1 MRHPA
6 ILTLLRKYEYFQNLK
21 TRSAQSFGFPHSD
34 NPRFS
39 GLVRRFNRMG
49 DLEKILPDEIRGSTL
64 WPGNELVLPHAEASS
79 AVGIATEQQI
89 AILGFEAFE
98 VRKDGLLTV
107 DLNDPSAHIS
117 FAGDWLAY
125 VVAMNTEADH
135 WIKEHRYAAN
145 HGYILT
151 SASKSEFDQIQKLRK
166 TL

>member
-1 MRHPA
+1 MEGWRQRRLGSKEDHSTTKGNYKTD
-6 ILTLLRKYEYFQNLK
+6 LTLTGLLME
-21 TRSAQSFGFPHSD
+21 
-34 NPRFS
+34 
-39 GLVRRFNRMG
+39 GLVRRFNRKG

-79 AVGIATEQQI
+79 AVGIAIEHQI

-117 FAGDWLAY
+117 FAGDLLAY
-125 VVAMNTEADH
+125 VVAMNTEAAH
-135 WIKEHRYAAN
+135 WIKEHRYGAN